1 MCYIPGMSRRYFIVA
16 FCLLGV
22 VYASSVLAVDQSSA
36 NYQSIGNAFAPTVK
50 DISSP
55 NYFMTASLDAIV
67 GRSASAGFILQSGPA
82 YNDTTTAPVVPPP
95 PPPPPPPSG
104 GGGGG
109 GGPTPTPVTGADF
122 SGRAYP
128 QSDVILLK
136 DGQIAVTT
144 IAGPDGKFKAS
155 LSNIQAGS
163 YTFGLY
169 AEDSAGVRSSIFAF
183 PISVTS
189 GTIATVTGIFI
200 APTISVDKEVVKHGN
215 DVVIFGESAPGA
227 EMTIQVNST
236 PIYVKTDSD
245 ATDGGYIYT
254 FNTGLIENGPH
265 TTKSKATLGGTV
277 SSFSLAVGFEVND
290 TGEGG
295 DKWICRK
302 ADLNCDT
309 KVNLIDFSIAA
320 FWYKRPL
327 DAQFIPIE
335 IERLNGDGKVD
346 LIDFSIMAYYW
357 TG

>member
-1 MCYIPGMSRRYFIVA
+1 
-16 FCLLGV
+16 
-22 VYASSVLAVDQSSA
+22 
-36 NYQSIGNAFAPTVK
+36 
-50 DISSP
+50 
-55 NYFMTASLDAIV
+55 
-67 GRSASAGFILQSGPA
+67 
-82 YNDTTTAPVVPPP
+82 
-95 PPPPPPPSG
+95 
-104 GGGGG
+104 
-109 GGPTPTPVTGADF
+109 
-122 SGRAYP
+122 
-128 QSDVILLK
+128 
-136 DGQIAVTT
+136 
-144 IAGPDGKFKAS
+144 
-155 LSNIQAGS
+155 
-163 YTFGLY
+163 
-169 AEDSAGVRSSIFAF
+169 
-183 PISVTS
+183 
-189 GTIATVTGIFI
+189 VTGIFI